1 MDKAAKKREH
11 IREFMKFA
19 PVEKIGN
26 GIEIVLPLDEFFE
39 WADPGSIGYNFYTEE
54 LLVPVF
60 YQTCKQIRDL
70 DEVEEVFI
78 RIMDIND
85 GDDEDWFSSDTI
97 YVIGT
102 LTKEKLSEIMNSVQP
117 DIRPDDIAEGWYNP
131 PHDPPVNVPY
141 EIPTSKVL
149 SMWWD

>member
-1 MDKAAKKREH
+1 MEKNTKKQEY
-11 IREFMKFA
+11 IQKFMKYA

-26 GIEIVLPLDEFFE
+26 GTEIVLPLDEFFE

-60 YQTCKQIRDL
+60 YRTFKQIRDL
-70 DEVEEVFI
+70 DEVEEIFI

-85 GDDEDWFSSDTI
+85 GYDEDWFSSDTV
-97 YVIGT
+97 YVVDT
-102 LTKEKLSEIMNSVQP
+102 LTKEKLSEIMRSVQP
-117 DIRPDDIAEGWYNP
+117 DIYPDDITEDWYW
-131 PHDPPVNVPY
+131 HKQPPVNLPY
-141 EIPTSKVL
+141 EVPNSKVL